1 MSIITDISKLKR
13 YSAAFQSTDSGNGG
27 CCEGGDIYYN
37 SVTASYFYH
46 VTNSNGTYVLS
57 GSTSTS
63 TASYT
68 ASTQDFLLLC
78 SGAVDIRL
86 PSALASDGYMFAIK
100 NIGSNV
106 VRLMC
111 SQSSNDKID
120 GQFTA
125 SIKTTYSSYNI
136 IAATGSWWI
145 I

>member
-13 YSAAFQSTDSGNGG
+13 YSAAFQSSEAGVGG
-27 CCEGGDIYYN
+27 CCEGEDIYFN
-37 SVTASYFYH
+37 SVTASYYYH
-46 VTNSNGTYVLS
+46 VTNSNGTYILS
-57 GSTSTS
+57 GATSTS

-68 ASTQDFLLLC
+68 ASNQDFLLLC

-86 PSALASDGYMFAIK
+86 PGAVATEGYMLSIK

-111 SQSSNDKID
+111 SQSSNDRID
-120 GQFTA
+120 GQLTA